1 MNAKKFVF
9 GGFALTLLAAVSASG
24 PTVAAGNLVTGAT
37 AITTTITADFKL
49 SGDKFDLETGKYY
62 NWTIK
67 CDARCDNLQ
76 FQALDLFRNSFIN
89 QISVGDMEIHTPG
102 PGVYLEFDGGGQMNI
117 YFVVM
122 RAGAYTFTMPSKGLT
137 GTITAK

>member
-24 PTVAAGNLVTGAT
+24 SAVAAGNLVTGAT

-49 SGDKFDLETGKYY
+49 NGDKFDLETGKYY

-76 FQALDLFRNSFIN
+76 FGAHLLFTSRRVNVAGLTARSFITASC
-89 QISVGDMEIHTPG
+89 QAISRSHKK
-102 PGVYLEFDGGGQMNI
+102 L
-117 YFVVM
+117 
-122 RAGAYTFTMPSKGLT
+122 
-137 GTITAK
+137 